1 MSKNLPEKWKLN
13 PDEVTWGLHGSS
25 SGKSGQ
31 FERKLK
37 VTGSTIFLKH
47 IPSGIMVEGT
57 VPLGHYSKKEMQ
69 LKREQLK
76 QALLI
81 ELEGKVAKS
90 LGIKGR

>member
-1 MSKNLPEKWKLN
+1 M
-13 PDEVTWGLHGSS
+13 HGSS

-47 IPSGIMVEGT
+47 IPTGITVESKI
-57 VPLGHYSKKEMQ
+57 PLGHYSKKEMQ

-76 QALLI
+76 QALFG
-81 ELEGKVAKS
+81 ELENKVAKS
-90 LGIKGR
+90 LNIKGR